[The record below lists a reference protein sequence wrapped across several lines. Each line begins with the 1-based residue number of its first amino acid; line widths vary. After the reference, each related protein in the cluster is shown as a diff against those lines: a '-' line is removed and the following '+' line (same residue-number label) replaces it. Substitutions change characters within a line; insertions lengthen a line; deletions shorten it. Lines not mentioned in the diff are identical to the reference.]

1 MNVYDTVN
9 RLAEEIKTSQEYLN
23 FKKAR
28 QIINSNEEY
37 KNKIAEFEK
46 IRYEEQISSIQNGKT
61 DENKIIQ
68 IQKLYKELIEIE
80 EIKQYFDA
88 ELKFNVLLGDV
99 NKTISDTVKDV
110 IS

>member
-9 RLAEEIKTSQEYLN
+9 KLAEEIKTSQEYIN

-28 QIINSNEEY
+28 QVINSNEEY

-46 IRYEEQISSIQNGKT
+46 IRYEEQINSIQNGKT
-61 DENKIIQ
+61 DESKISQ
-68 IQKLYKELIEIE
+68 IQELYKSLIEIDD
-80 EIKQYFDA
+80 IRKYFDA

-99 NKTISDTVKDV
+99 NKTISDAVKDV